1 MSTSLLS
8 LLGFTAWTLL
18 LVLGVVLYRS
28 VMVLVGRRRANAWS
42 RTQPS
47 QDPELLQRMSHA
59 HANCLENLPLFAAV
73 ILTAAVTGK
82 LALTDP
88 LAGVYLA
95 LRIGQSAVHLTG
107 TSHWQVS
114 IRFAFFLPQL
124 LILGW
129 MVIRLAGV
137 S

>member
-1 MSTSLLS
+1 MSISLLS

-28 VMVLVGRRRANAWS
+28 TMVLGGRSRANAWS

-47 QDPELLQRMSHA
+47 PDPEILQRMSHA

-95 LRIGQSAVHLTG
+95 LRICQSAVHLTG
-107 TSHWQVS
+107 TSHWQVF
-114 IRFAFFLPQL
+114 IRFSFFLPQL

-129 MVIRLAGV
+129 MVVRLAGV
-137 S
+137 I